1 MSLILNRITRRSF
14 LKTSSCLLALPYL
27 DSMAAK
33 QSAPALKR
41 MIFLGGGY
49 GFTHAYNGTDN
60 KSFFPEQAGKFS
72 EIGLTHT
79 MKPLE
84 RHKNDITMV
93 RNLTNLGVSNPH
105 GGSQHHL
112 SCGSYREYEAGISC
126 DQIAAKTIGKECRFT
141 SLVLSGNDNMP
152 GQGAGH
158 GSGYSLSSDERGNSI
173 PALNSPLDLYKTL
186 FAQKGDSSETVIARL
201 NKRKSVLDLVHK
213 DASNVQRKLASED
226 AEKLDQYFTSVREIE
241 QTLSREREWA
251 NIPKQQAPFAPPSE
265 GMDGAKEVNL
275 VYDMMIIALQAD
287 MTRVISYRQPVAS
300 VIKSLGISLSPHSLS
315 HYGSSGD
322 SRVASE
328 QRDKKI
334 MELYAGFIDR
344 LKRTKDLHGQS
355 LFDNTIVNYGS
366 NLKTG
371 HGTQDVPAILSGGA
385 AKNIRKGEHIILPE
399 ENTSLGRYWL
409 TLLQEAGVKTDKFNY
424 DDKNL
429 LEYLA

>member
-49 GFTHAYNGTDN
+49 GFTHAYHGTDN

-112 SCGSYREYEAGISC
+112 SCGSYREHEAGISC

-265 GMDGAKEVNL
+265 EMDGAKEVNL

-371 HGTQDVPAILSGGA
+371 HGTQDVPAILCGGA

-424 DDKNL
+424 DYKNL
-429 LEYLA
+429 LEHLA